1 MSQRQK
7 PKYSNYSKKYKKYN
21 LTHKTM
27 NDNWRYILFLYKN
40 HKYLKKDLFSKISD
54 KFMNI
59 IDDKKK
65 CGLIQIIH
73 LI

>member
-1 MSQRQK
+1 
-7 PKYSNYSKKYKKYN
+7 
-21 LTHKTM
+21 M
-27 NDNWRYILFLYKN
+27 NDNWRYIVFLYKN